1 MSLATSNRSP
11 RRKRRRLRRARRGPR
26 WANRLAIFITLLL
39 IAGPLGSIFAQM
51 EVGAW
56 HAAQGL
62 EASWQNEFS
71 TAIDKYDEALAWDP
85 EETDY
90 LVLRSEANLARGD
103 KAQALADAKL
113 AIEVAPLSSA
123 AEEAY
128 TSALVHLGRASEA
141 ADFCDER
148 LKALGNGQEG
158 ALTVRRN
165 QLAYFL
171 ALANKDLD
179 RALKEVNLSLGHVEA
194 RLKEIAADP
203 DHSARFGLTMT
214 RSTIADTRAMVL
226 LRQSKLA
233 EALKDM
239 DEVIGV
245 ARVLQKRVEQE
256 AISNSMD
263 NQYRTRSLHE
273 ARRTLA
279 TYYYHRSLIHAALAE
294 HDQDQSA
301 RLRHVLR
308 ASVDRQRVTELG
320 WPPNDSLF

>member
-11 RRKRRRLRRARRGPR
+11 PRKRRRLRRAQRGPR

-39 IAGPLGSIFAQM
+39 VGGPLGSIFTQM

-71 TAIDKYDEALAWDP
+71 TAIAKYDEALAWDP

-113 AIEVAPLSSA
+113 ALEIAPLNFSA
-123 AEEAY
+123 GEAY
-128 TSALVHLGRASEA
+128 AAALMHLGRATDVAE
-141 ADFCDER
+141 FYEER
-148 LKALGNGQEG
+148 LKALGNSYEG
-158 ALTVRRN
+158 AIASRRN
-165 QLAYFL
+165 QLAY
-171 ALANKDLD
+171 ALAFAGKDLD
-179 RALKEVNLSLGHVEA
+179 RALDLVNQAIRYYDRELD
-194 RLKEIAADP
+194 EIVAYPKHNDRYP
-203 DHSARFGLTMT
+203 LTMNKAAT
-214 RSTIADTRAMVL
+214 TDTRAMVL

-233 EALKDM
+233 DALKDM
-239 DEVIGV
+239 DNVIGV
-245 ARVLQKRVEQE
+245 AQILQERVERE

-263 NQYRTRSLHE
+263 NQHRKRSLHD

-279 TYYYHRSLIHAALAE
+279 TYYYHRSLIHAAIAE
-294 HDQDQSA
+294 HEQNESA
-301 RLRHVLR
+301 RFEHDLQATL
-308 ASVDRQRVTELG
+308 DRQRVRELG
-320 WPPNDSLF
+320 WTPDDSLF